1 MTDPMTNLMV
11 NPPHMIDFMIS
22 PMDSMTDLMIGQ
34 YCEVRPVCTIAMF
47 LFCIGVLVGSNF
59 NGLTPVCNLITGDVK
74 AFNQPLLR
82 PSRVPRFLFQ
92 QFHEFGLHISSVYLC
107 IDLSNL
113 GKPLFVKDFL
123 VKLLLKISFWY
134 GIGIRI

>member
-1 MTDPMTNLMV
+1 
-11 NPPHMIDFMIS
+11 
-22 PMDSMTDLMIGQ
+22 MIGQ
-34 YCEVRPVCTIAMF
+34 YCEVRAVCTIAMF
-47 LFCIGVLVGSNF
+47 LFCVGVLVGS

-92 QFHEFGLHISSVYLC
+92 KFHEFGLQISSVYLC

>member
-1 MTDPMTNLMV
+1 
-11 NPPHMIDFMIS
+11 
-22 PMDSMTDLMIGQ
+22 MIGR
-34 YCEVRPVCTIAMF
+34 YCEVRAVCTIAMF

-74 AFNQPLLR
+74 AFNQPLVG

-92 QFHEFGLHISSVYLC
+92 QFHEFGLQILSVYLC

-113 GKPLFVKDFL
+113 GKPLL
-123 VKLLLKISFWY
+123 VKSVILRTMASLKGYLTYMTVLETELHLMCHKFPQK
-134 GIGIRI
+134 